1 MAAQVHFACGERAPW
16 ERLCEGLAQCSVCN
30 RIGLYF
36 LLWLGCSVVVNW
48 LSLGN
53 EVLSW
58 AALCSFVV
66 LLQKKEKET
75 LFWSVAT
82 VPAES

>member
-1 MAAQVHFACGERAPW
+1 M
-16 ERLCEGLAQCSVCN
+16 
-30 RIGLYF
+30 
-36 LLWLGCSVVVNW
+36 VVNW